1 MTYVE
6 GMHHPIAVTP
16 EITIPDEAL
25 SISFTR
31 SSGPGGQNVNRVA
44 SKVRVRVDIEKIL
57 GLDDDTK
64 RRLRRMAG
72 HRIDAHGNLLMMSQ
86 KTSDQPRNLEDAL
99 DKIRRIVLAATI
111 TRPERLGSTQTYAAV
126 QKRIDE
132 KKHVAQH
139 RAERAPVQV
148 DPEEALA
155 ADEVDDEADTLVMEF
170 SPAHEA

>member
-6 GMHHPIAVTP
+6 GMHAIVVTP
-16 EITIPDEAL
+16 EITIPEEAL

-44 SKVRVRVDIEKIL
+44 SKVRVRVDVDKIL

-86 KTSDQPRNLEDAL
+86 KTSDQPRNVEDAL

-111 TRPERLGSTQTYAAV
+111 TKPERLGSTHTYAAV

-139 RAERAPVQV
+139 RAERAPVEV
-148 DPEEALA
+148 DPEELA
-155 ADEVDDEADTLVMEF
+155 ADGVDDEADTLVMQF
-170 SPAHEA
+170 SGAHDV

>member
-1 MTYVE
+1 MTYDE
-6 GMHHPIAVTP
+6 GMHAIVVTP
-16 EITIPDEAL
+16 DITIPEEAL

-44 SKVRVRVDIEKIL
+44 SKVRVRVDLERVL

-132 KKHVAQH
+132 KRHVAQH
-139 RAERAPVQV
+139 RAERAPVRV
-148 DPEEALA
+148 DPAELLP
-155 ADEVDDEADTLVMEF
+155 DDVDDEADTLVMEF
-170 SPAHEA
+170 APSREA

>member
-1 MTYVE
+1 MTYAW
-6 GMHHPIAVTP
+6 GMHAIVVTP
-16 EITIPDEAL
+16 DITIPEEAL

-31 SSGPGGQNVNRVA
+31 SSGPGGQNVNRVT
-44 SKVRVRVDIEKIL
+44 SKVRVRVDLEKIH

-64 RRLRRMAG
+64 QRLRRMAG
-72 HRIDAHGNLLMMSQ
+72 HRIDGHGQLMMMSQ
-86 KTSDQPRNLEDAL
+86 KTPDQPRNLEDAL

-148 DPEEALA
+148 DPEELLG
-155 ADEVDDEADTLVMEF
+155 DDVDDEADTLVMHF
-170 SPAHEA
+170 AGMHDT